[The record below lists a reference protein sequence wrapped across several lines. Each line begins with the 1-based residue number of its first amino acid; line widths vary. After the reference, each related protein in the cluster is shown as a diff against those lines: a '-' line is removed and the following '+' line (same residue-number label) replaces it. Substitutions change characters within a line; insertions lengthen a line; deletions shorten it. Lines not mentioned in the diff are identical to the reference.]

1 MSACRNRNGVRIS
14 GGSLLR
20 RSLGPLD
27 CPSAALGTLEKVCVS
42 GERWR
47 HLWVFTG
54 QPPTRC
60 FRRDAFLPWG
70 ASVRTLSLG
79 CPVIAANAP
88 PGKCVWGGDLFEME
102 RCFLQALPTHSG
114 ESMTMLQFP
123 WRPGDCMLTF
133 GPGNSLQLLGTT
145 AKLPLIMRGENTR
158 LRGENQLLFQKLAP
172 LLVLNCKKV
181 REKPHG
187 EDAEGPAGALAAVRF
202 RWDPLDSS
210 VCCVVISVFSFPER
224 KPSFRM
230 PR

>member
-1 MSACRNRNGVRIS
+1 MCG
-14 GGSLLR
+14 
-20 RSLGPLD
+20 
-27 CPSAALGTLEKVCVS
+27 
-42 GERWR
+42 
-47 HLWVFTG
+47 
-54 QPPTRC
+54 
-60 FRRDAFLPWG
+60 
-70 ASVRTLSLG
+70 
-79 CPVIAANAP
+79 
-88 PGKCVWGGDLFEME
+88 GGDSFEME

-123 WRPGDCMLTF
+123 WRPGDCTLTF

-210 VCCVVISVFSFPER
+210 VCYVVISVFSFPER